1 MSMMS
6 MFTKRRF
13 AAVLG
18 LGLLAPLGCD
28 DDNQATPRS
37 DAAVDAA
44 VTMDMAPGSEVRP
57 PDTAPGTDSTPG
69 TDSGPTDASG
79 DAPPAPPPDRD
90 VAVVRLLPTGALD
103 TTFGSNGIAIIDLAA
118 PAGSVRD
125 DLYGLTVDAMGRP
138 VLFGSR
144 KGDGTRTDQD
154 RVVARLTAAGALD
167 TSFGSMGQHLLTIGT
182 LNDNPRHGLVQPDN
196 KIVMAGYTN
205 QPTGVGNQTANAVVL
220 LRLLDT
226 GMPDTTFGA
235 NGIVN
240 ANPFKSPDGVMLA
253 GMTEAYGITRQSTG
267 NLVTVGYARGV
278 GKAPTEPVDLVVN
291 RWNASN
297 GLLDTTFASGGALLV
312 DVAGAADQGRYVITL
327 PGDKLMVVGN
337 AAPTAMNGDAVVVM
351 VDANGGRDAS
361 FGTNGA
367 KTYDFM
373 RPSEFFYGAAV
384 NATGTQAVAV
394 GYRSGMLGG
403 VAEDDD
409 SLLLVL
415 PLGAGGGTEVA
426 KAVELST
433 SANDRFWGVAY
444 GPDGKIY
451 ATGHVNDG
459 GDHKMVVARFNT
471 DGTLD
476 TSFDTDG
483 LVQINVAAGGTE
495 ETSRSIVFL
504 TDGKILIGGP
514 VDKK

>member
-13 AAVLG
+13 AALLG

-28 DDNQATPRS
+28 DDDEVTAVRRRRRCRRDDGHGPGHGS
-37 DAAVDAA
+37 SAAGHRARHRQHAPAPTAA
-44 VTMDMAPGSEVRP
+44 
-57 PDTAPGTDSTPG
+57 
-69 TDSGPTDASG
+69 PTDASG

-103 TTFGSNGIAIIDLAA
+103 TNFGTNGVAIIDLAA

-182 LNDNPRHGLVQPDN
+182 LNDNPRHGLVQPDG

-235 NGIVN
+235 SGIVN

-278 GKAPTEPVDLVVN
+278 GRASTEPVDLVVN

-312 DVAGAADQGRYVITL
+312 DVAGAADQGRNVITL

-337 AAPTAMNGDAVVVM
+337 AATTATNGDALVVM

-373 RPSEFFYGAAV
+373 P
-384 NATGTQAVAV
+384 TQRVLLRR
-394 GYRSGMLGG
+394 GRERGRHPGG
-403 VAEDDD
+403 GGG
-409 SLLLVL
+409 L
-415 PLGAGGGTEVA
+415 PLGHGRRRCPRTTTRCCWCCPWAPAVA
-426 KAVELST
+426 PRWPRRWSCPPAPTTGSGAWPMVPTGRST
-433 SANDRFWGVAY
+433 
-444 GPDGKIY
+444 PP
-451 ATGHVNDG
+451 AT
-459 GDHKMVVARFNT
+459 
-471 DGTLD
+471 
-476 TSFDTDG
+476 
-483 LVQINVAAGGTE
+483 
-495 ETSRSIVFL
+495 
-504 TDGKILIGGP
+504 
-514 VDKK
+514 